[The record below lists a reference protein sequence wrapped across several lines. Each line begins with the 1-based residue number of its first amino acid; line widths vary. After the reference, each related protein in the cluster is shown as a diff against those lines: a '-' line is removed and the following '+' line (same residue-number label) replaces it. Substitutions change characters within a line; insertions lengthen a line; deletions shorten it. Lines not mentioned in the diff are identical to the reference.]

1 MSLQTTENANKWTLN
16 VAAIS
21 FTLNAGLFLLKHMT
35 KISARWM
42 LLTAPSV
49 FVNSLWICILIM
61 WNFQET
67 TEQHKRRDFT
77 FMLLVFFRTCQLG
90 TLTITQ
96 LMIGMAKDVPAL
108 MQNTLYTCVCF
119 VVLGLLF
126 EGGVQNI
133 PKMVPFIKQTYE
145 RFAPAPEKK
154 E

>member
-1 MSLQTTENANKWTLN
+1 MSLQTTENADKWTLK

-21 FTLNAGLFLLKHMT
+21 FTLNVALFLLKHIF

-49 FVNSLWICILIM
+49 FVNSLWMSVLIM

-67 TEQHKRRDFT
+67 TEQRKRRDFT
-77 FMLLVFFRTCQLG
+77 FMLLVFFRTCQLSI
-90 TLTITQ
+90 LTITQ
-96 LMIGMAKDVPAL
+96 LMIGKAKDVPAL

-119 VVLGLLF
+119 VVFGLLF

-133 PKMVPFIKQTYE
+133 SKMVPFIKQTYE
-145 RFAPAPEKK
+145 RFAPAQEKK